1 MGVGAIRFLSS
12 RRPLSSSNWAVAT
25 FSVLAL
31 TSWEVCRRAHAKEKS
46 KMQAV
51 VADYKRKISQNK
63 GPSTSGAP
71 DEAGAPT
78 RGPPIG
84 GVLMGQK
91 GQEMLK
97 ERQEQ
102 NGTASSG
109 APPGRL
115 V

>member
-1 MGVGAIRFLSS
+1 MSTLATSDASYRELPAVPRF
-12 RRPLSSSNWAVAT
+12 R
-25 FSVLAL
+25 
-31 TSWEVCRRAHAKEKS
+31 EVCRRAHAKEKS

-63 GPSTSGAP
+63 ASSTDGGP
-71 DEAGAPT
+71 EQAGAPT

-97 ERQEQ
+97 ERQEH
-102 NGTASSG
+102 NETGSSG